1 MLVPDLNPKKTYEY
15 KYVGVLT
22 IGRDRPDLAES
33 GVRIQ
38 CSLKITGVSDQ
49 TFLLQINDLTFDE
62 FNGIPGKSS
71 FVASPKL
78 SQRVAAEL
86 TQPVMFEYVRGQVG
100 DLQAPVEVSHSVL
113 NIVRGILGFLQVT
126 VKTTQ
131 NIYELEELGIHGLCQ
146 SNYAIEEDLNS
157 KELHVTRIVDM
168 KNCREKAAVYK
179 GLALALEN
187 NDCKERGDNIV
198 EIVKYKYNVRPTE
211 DGGLITKVYAE
222 ENQLF
227 SPFNVKGGNSKLL
240 ATKEVFLIGVTDSVG
255 NVSASPMQNRGNQ
268 IYKFGTELNQIPL
281 QLNKNTDLMAKIS
294 ELIEHIVA
302 ANIKQVDN
310 STTADILQLY
320 QLLRLV
326 TLDNMETLWNK
337 YLGNSEHR
345 RWLLDV
351 IAEVSDARVV
361 RFLINRFQRGDLSV
375 NEATQAV
382 LLTFNHLEANSETVE
397 MCKEFLIMPFSRSS
411 DLLWSTVL
419 LSYGSIVYR
428 YCGTIDPCPVI
439 AVQPLLDLATD
450 SLSRSDE
457 EDLIRS
463 LKAIGNAGHLSSIKT
478 IMKFLPGVSPT
489 VVSVSTRVQRAA
501 VQALRHLAVRDA
513 HRVQEITLNLF
524 MQKNLSSE
532 VRMQACLILFD
543 TKPPLALVSMI
554 ASFLLEESNLQVAS
568 FSYSLI
574 RGLARS
580 QTPDNRILSIAC
592 NAAVKILKP
601 KLGHLSYHY
610 SKALHFDWFNDD
622 FLIGKSSD
630 IYIFKNVNN
639 YFPSTLI
646 SKWKGYFIGRIL
658 ETIEFGV
665 HTAGIQE
672 MLRKTTSIFN
682 EKQNTSL
689 MEAILKML
697 SEWQS
702 LPEKQPLISAFA
714 RVFGQEVFHT
724 DLNKDVIQS
733 VIQALSPKAGKESP
747 IWNMIEN
754 IQNGIAWHWTKPY
767 LIFETRYIRATM
779 IGLPTE
785 ISKYYLSVTGSTVNA
800 KSTISPPPTD
810 NLGQLLDADIF
821 FETDGNV
828 RSAKDL
834 FVFHGINTDVVQSGA
849 ELISTC
855 LLNVPWKFSLKMNVK
870 SMKFQLDTPPW
881 KTRTE
886 ILSLNYNV
894 YAVSRNIEDPAEAKM
909 TPMVGDHMEFKENP
923 QTFSN
928 TTGES
933 GQEQTKSWSEVDHLQ
948 TKICAKATIYATAM
962 CMEMDVERAH
972 YLSEYPLYYVLGYT
986 RCAFTIEPVERNKPI
1001 DKIQIEINNGADK
1014 NTESISQSMK
1024 IFLSQQISKSLGS
1037 IPDPVLTMTAL
1048 AVSGNDKPEGY
1059 ETTVYL
1065 TQAAE
1070 KDEIQLLV
1078 SQIGEEANWRLCVDA
1093 DVDRINNKSKMQLQ
1107 WGAECQT
1114 YKMNVAAETS
1124 YLPGSNPSMNAMV
1137 NWEDVPEYM
1146 QEIGKRVGEYIPGV
1160 ALLRR
1165 FSQIHEKNPEKQ
1177 ISALVT
1183 LATTESIHIRMEI
1196 PELTVYQKEIP
1207 LPFQFFPFESNQQNQ
1222 GPSISSSVRLLEIQ
1236 GICTISGNRFRTF
1249 NNIRFTEA
1257 VPKDCYLVLA
1267 KDCTTEQKFQVLVKE
1282 HFSGRKEVSLKTP
1295 VGSINMN
1302 YYRSGIQLK
1311 MNDSNI
1317 LLSTLPIRDTSGQ
1330 LLIKFEKGIVIEA
1343 PTLGLNSL
1351 YYNGHT
1357 IKVEI
1362 ESGMKRTTCGLC
1374 GQADGETKAVFGNP
1388 KSQMARHAFSFLTSW
1403 ILDRTDC
1410 SDTCSLQRQHLE
1422 MKRDMKSKCYSV
1434 EPVLRCRE
1442 GCSPRGTVPQSVG
1455 FSCVPTDTA
1464 VTSFD
1469 PLSSRSYDTNS
1480 AYVEET
1486 VDAHISCSCKAND
1499 CLAA

>member
-1 MLVPDLNPKKTYEY
+1 SELNNVSNSPSISACQSINYVPDLNPKKAYEY
-15 KYVGVLT
+15 KYVGVMT

-71 FVASPKL
+71 FVTSPKL
-78 SQRVAAEL
+78 TQRVAAEL

-131 NIYELEELGIHGLCQ
+131 NIYELEELGIHGICQ

-157 KELHVTRIVDM
+157 KELHVTRIVDI

-179 GLALALEN
+179 GMALALEN
-187 NDCKERGDNIV
+187 NDCKERGDNTV
-198 EIVKYKYNVRPTE
+198 EIVQYKYNVRPTE

-240 ATKEVFLIGVTDSVG
+240 ATQEVFLIGVTDSVG
-255 NVSASPMQNRGNQ
+255 NVTPSPMQNRGNQ

-281 QLNKNTDLMAKIS
+281 QLNKNTDPMAKIS

-310 STTADILQLY
+310 SRTADILQLY

-351 IAEVSDARVV
+351 IAEVSDARVI

-419 LSYGSIVYR
+419 LSYGSVVYR
-428 YCGTIDPCPVI
+428 YCGTVDPCPLI

-450 SLSRSDE
+450 SLSRNDE
-457 EDLIRS
+457 ADLIRS
-463 LKAIGNAGHLSSIKT
+463 LKAIGNAGHLSSVKT

-489 VVSVSTRVQRAA
+489 VVSVSTRAQRAA
-501 VQALRHLAVRDA
+501 VQALRHLAVRDV

-524 MQKNLSSE
+524 MQRNLSSE

-574 RGLARS
+574 HGLARS
-580 QTPDNRILSIAC
+580 QTPDNHILSIAC
-592 NAAVKILKP
+592 NVAIKILKP

-630 IYIFKNVNN
+630 IYIFKNVNS

-646 SKWKGYFIGRIL
+646 SKWKAYFIGRIL
-658 ETIEFGV
+658 ETIEV
-665 HTAGIQE
+665 T
-672 MLRKTTSIFN
+672 
-682 EKQNTSL
+682 
-689 MEAILKML
+689 AILVYLALLFFILHYVFIYVVSQYSVTQHILFL

-714 RVFGQEVFHT
+714 RVFGQEVFHA

-733 VIQALSPKAGKESP
+733 VMQAISPKAGKESP
-747 IWNMIEN
+747 VWNMIEN
-754 IQNGIAWHWTKPY
+754 IQNGVAWHWTKPY

-779 IGLPTE
+779 TGLPIE

-810 NLGQLLDADIF
+810 NLGQLLNADIL

-849 ELISTC
+849 ESISKC
-855 LLNVPWKFSLKMNVK
+855 LLNIPWKFSIKMNVK

-909 TPMVGDHMEFKENP
+909 TPMMGDHMEFEENP
-923 QTFSN
+923 QTLKN

-933 GQEQTKSWSEVDHLQ
+933 GQD
-948 TKICAKATIYATAM
+948 YATAM
-962 CMEMDVERAH
+962 CMEMEAERAH

-986 RCAFTIEPVERNKPI
+986 RCAFTLEPVRTKCQNKQWA
-1001 DKIQIEINNGADK
+1001 KQRHGKCQSINENFP
-1014 NTESISQSMK
+1014 QS
-1024 IFLSQQISKSLGS
+1024 SLGS
-1037 IPDPVLTMTAL
+1037 IPDPVLIMTAL

-1093 DVDRINNKSKMQLQ
+1093 DGHFATIITMQLQ

-1114 YKMNVAAETS
+1114 YKINVEAETS
-1124 YLPGSNPSMNAMV
+1124 HLPGSNPSVNATV
-1137 NWEDVPEYM
+1137 NWEEVPEYM
-1146 QEIGKRVGEYIPGV
+1146 QEIGKVGEYIPGV
-1160 ALLRR
+1160 ALLQR
-1165 FSQIHEKNPEKQ
+1165 FSQTHEKNPEKQ

-1183 LATTESIHIRMEI
+1183 LATSESIDMRMEI

-1207 LPFQFFPFESNQQNQ
+1207 LPFQFFPFESNQQDE
-1222 GPSISSSVRLLEIQ
+1222 GPSR
-1236 GICTISGNRFRTF
+1236 
-1249 NNIRFTEA
+1249 
-1257 VPKDCYLVLA
+1257 
-1267 KDCTTEQKFQVLVKE
+1267 
-1282 HFSGRKEVSLKTP
+1282 
-1295 VGSINMN
+1295 
-1302 YYRSGIQLK
+1302 
-1311 MNDSNI
+1311 
-1317 LLSTLPIRDTSGQ
+1317 
-1330 LLIKFEKGIVIEA
+1330 
-1343 PTLGLNSL
+1343 
-1351 YYNGHT
+1351 
-1357 IKVEI
+1357 
-1362 ESGMKRTTCGLC
+1362 
-1374 GQADGETKAVFGNP
+1374 
-1388 KSQMARHAFSFLTSW
+1388 AFS
-1403 ILDRTDC
+1403 
-1410 SDTCSLQRQHLE
+1410 
-1422 MKRDMKSKCYSV
+1422 
-1434 EPVLRCRE
+1434 
-1442 GCSPRGTVPQSVG
+1442 
-1455 FSCVPTDTA
+1455 
-1464 VTSFD
+1464 
-1469 PLSSRSYDTNS
+1469 
-1480 AYVEET
+1480 
-1486 VDAHISCSCKAND
+1486 
-1499 CLAA
+1499 

>member
-1 MLVPDLNPKKTYEY
+1 GNFQYISVPDLNPKKAYEY
-15 KYVGVLT
+15 KYVGVMT

-71 FVASPKL
+71 FVTSPKL
-78 SQRVAAEL
+78 TQRVAAEL

-131 NIYELEELGIHGLCQ
+131 NIYELEELGIHGICQ

-157 KELHVTRIVDM
+157 KELHVTRIVDI

-179 GLALALEN
+179 GMALALEN
-187 NDCKERGDNIV
+187 NDCKERGDNTV
-198 EIVKYKYNVRPTE
+198 EIVQYKYNVRPTE

-240 ATKEVFLIGVTDSVG
+240 ATQEVFLIGVTDSVG
-255 NVSASPMQNRGNQ
+255 NVTPSPMQNRGNQ

-281 QLNKNTDLMAKIS
+281 QLNKNTDPMAKIS

-310 STTADILQLY
+310 SRTADILQLY

-351 IAEVSDARVV
+351 IAEVSDARVI

-419 LSYGSIVYR
+419 LSYGSVVYR
-428 YCGTIDPCPVI
+428 YCGTVDPCPLI

-450 SLSRSDE
+450 SLSRNDE
-457 EDLIRS
+457 ADLIRS
-463 LKAIGNAGHLSSIKT
+463 LKAIGNAGHLSSVKT

-489 VVSVSTRVQRAA
+489 VVSVSTRAQRAA
-501 VQALRHLAVRDA
+501 VQALRHLAVRDV

-524 MQKNLSSE
+524 MQRNLSSE

-574 RGLARS
+574 HGLARS
-580 QTPDNRILSIAC
+580 QTPDNHILSIAC
-592 NAAVKILKP
+592 NVAIKILKP

-630 IYIFKNVNN
+630 IYIFKNVNS

-646 SKWKGYFIGRIL
+646 SKWKAYFIGRIL
-658 ETIEFGV
+658 ETIEV
-665 HTAGIQE
+665 T
-672 MLRKTTSIFN
+672 
-682 EKQNTSL
+682 
-689 MEAILKML
+689 AILVYLALLFFILHYVFIYVVSQYSVTQHILFL

-714 RVFGQEVFHT
+714 RVFGQEVFHA

-733 VIQALSPKAGKESP
+733 VMQAISPKAGKESP
-747 IWNMIEN
+747 VWNMIEN
-754 IQNGIAWHWTKPY
+754 IQNGVAWHWTKPY

-779 IGLPTE
+779 TGLPIE

-810 NLGQLLDADIF
+810 NLGQLLNADIL

-849 ELISTC
+849 ESISKC
-855 LLNVPWKFSLKMNVK
+855 LLNIPWKFSIKMNVK

-909 TPMVGDHMEFKENP
+909 TPMMGDHMEFEENP
-923 QTFSN
+923 
-928 TTGES
+928 
-933 GQEQTKSWSEVDHLQ
+933 WSEADHLQ
-948 TKICAKATIYATAM
+948 TKICAKAPSYATAM
-962 CMEMDVERAH
+962 CMEMEAERAH

-986 RCAFTIEPVERNKPI
+986 RCAFTLEPVRTKFSKCPRYNI
-1001 DKIQIEINNGADK
+1001 LHFQI
-1014 NTESISQSMK
+1014 SMK
-1024 IFLSQQISKSLGS
+1024 LMHCIMFSNVIQNVIVTVVLLYLQSLGS
-1037 IPDPVLTMTAL
+1037 IPDPVLIMTAL

-1093 DVDRINNKSKMQLQ
+1093 DVDRTNNKSKMQLQ

-1114 YKMNVAAETS
+1114 YKINVEAETS
-1124 YLPGSNPSMNAMV
+1124 HLPGSNPSVNATV
-1137 NWEDVPEYM
+1137 NWEEVPEYM

-1160 ALLRR
+1160 ALLQR
-1165 FSQIHEKNPEKQ
+1165 FSQTHEKNPEKQ

-1183 LATTESIHIRMEI
+1183 LATSESIDMRMEI

-1207 LPFQFFPFESNQQNQ
+1207 LPFQFFPFESNQQDE

-1236 GICTISGNRFRTF
+1236 GKF
-1249 NNIRFTEA
+1249 A
-1257 VPKDCYLVLA
+1257 VQLHIYIFVCLV
-1267 KDCTTEQKFQVLVKE
+1267 
-1282 HFSGRKEVSLKTP
+1282 
-1295 VGSINMN
+1295 
-1302 YYRSGIQLK
+1302 
-1311 MNDSNI
+1311 
-1317 LLSTLPIRDTSGQ
+1317 
-1330 LLIKFEKGIVIEA
+1330 
-1343 PTLGLNSL
+1343 
-1351 YYNGHT
+1351 
-1357 IKVEI
+1357 
-1362 ESGMKRTTCGLC
+1362 
-1374 GQADGETKAVFGNP
+1374 
-1388 KSQMARHAFSFLTSW
+1388 
-1403 ILDRTDC
+1403 
-1410 SDTCSLQRQHLE
+1410 
-1422 MKRDMKSKCYSV
+1422 
-1434 EPVLRCRE
+1434 
-1442 GCSPRGTVPQSVG
+1442 
-1455 FSCVPTDTA
+1455 
-1464 VTSFD
+1464 
-1469 PLSSRSYDTNS
+1469 
-1480 AYVEET
+1480 
-1486 VDAHISCSCKAND
+1486 
-1499 CLAA
+1499 

>member
-1 MLVPDLNPKKTYEY
+1 DIQLFACVIFQYISVPDLNPKKAYEY
-15 KYVGVLT
+15 KYVGVMT

-71 FVASPKL
+71 FVTSPKL
-78 SQRVAAEL
+78 TQRVAAEL

-131 NIYELEELGIHGLCQ
+131 NIYELEELGIHGICQ

-157 KELHVTRIVDM
+157 KELHVTRIVDI

-179 GLALALEN
+179 GMALALEN
-187 NDCKERGDNIV
+187 NDCKERGDNTV
-198 EIVKYKYNVRPTE
+198 EIVQYKYNVRPTE

-240 ATKEVFLIGVTDSVG
+240 ATQEVFLIGVTDSVG
-255 NVSASPMQNRGNQ
+255 NVTPSPMQNRGNQ

-281 QLNKNTDLMAKIS
+281 QLNKNTDPMAKIS

-310 STTADILQLY
+310 SRTADILQLY

-351 IAEVSDARVV
+351 IAEVSDARVI

-419 LSYGSIVYR
+419 LSYGSVVYR
-428 YCGTIDPCPVI
+428 YCGTVDPCPLI

-450 SLSRSDE
+450 SLSRNDE
-457 EDLIRS
+457 ADLIRS
-463 LKAIGNAGHLSSIKT
+463 LKAIGNAGHLSSVKT

-489 VVSVSTRVQRAA
+489 VVSVSTRAQRAA
-501 VQALRHLAVRDA
+501 VQALRHLAVRDV

-524 MQKNLSSE
+524 MQRNLSSE

-574 RGLARS
+574 HGLARS
-580 QTPDNRILSIAC
+580 QTPDNHILSIAC
-592 NAAVKILKP
+592 NVAIKILKP

-630 IYIFKNVNN
+630 IYIFKNVNS

-646 SKWKGYFIGRIL
+646 SKWKAYFIGRIL
-658 ETIEFGV
+658 ETIEV
-665 HTAGIQE
+665 TAI
-672 MLRKTTSIFN
+672 LV
-682 EKQNTSL
+682 L
-689 MEAILKML
+689 MEAL

-714 RVFGQEVFHT
+714 RVFGQEVFHA

-733 VIQALSPKAGKESP
+733 AISPKAGKESP
-747 IWNMIEN
+747 VWNMIEN
-754 IQNGIAWHWTKPY
+754 IQNGVAWHWTKPY

-779 IGLPTE
+779 TGLPIE

-810 NLGQLLDADIF
+810 NLGQLLNADIL

-849 ELISTC
+849 ESISKC
-855 LLNVPWKFSLKMNVK
+855 LLNIPWKFSIKMNVK

-909 TPMVGDHMEFKENP
+909 TPMMGDHMEFEENP
-923 QTFSN
+923 QTLKN

-933 GQEQTKSWSEVDHLQ
+933 GQEQ
-948 TKICAKATIYATAM
+948 ICAKAPSYATAM
-962 CMEMDVERAH
+962 CMEMEAERAH

-986 RCAFTIEPVERNKPI
+986 RCAFTLENKPI
-1001 DKIQIEINNGADK
+1001 DKIQIEISNGPNKD
-1014 NTESISQSMK
+1014 TESVSQSMK
-1024 IFLSQQISKSLGS
+1024 IFLSQQMSKNVIVTVVLLYLQSLGS
-1037 IPDPVLTMTAL
+1037 IPDPVLIMTAL

-1093 DVDRINNKSKMQLQ
+1093 DVDRTNNKSKMQLQ

-1114 YKMNVAAETS
+1114 YKINVEAETS
-1124 YLPGSNPSMNAMV
+1124 HLVKGCTIYSNIV
-1137 NWEDVPEYM
+1137 LLCL
-1146 QEIGKRVGEYIPGV
+1146 IFLRVGEYIPGV
-1160 ALLRR
+1160 ALLQR
-1165 FSQIHEKNPEKQ
+1165 FSQTHEKNPEKQ

-1183 LATTESIHIRMEI
+1183 LATSESIDMRMEI

-1207 LPFQFFPFESNQQNQ
+1207 LPFQFFPFESNQQDE

-1236 GICTISGNRFRTF
+1236 GKF
-1249 NNIRFTEA
+1249 A
-1257 VPKDCYLVLA
+1257 VQLHIYIFVCLV
-1267 KDCTTEQKFQVLVKE
+1267 
-1282 HFSGRKEVSLKTP
+1282 
-1295 VGSINMN
+1295 
-1302 YYRSGIQLK
+1302 
-1311 MNDSNI
+1311 
-1317 LLSTLPIRDTSGQ
+1317 
-1330 LLIKFEKGIVIEA
+1330 
-1343 PTLGLNSL
+1343 
-1351 YYNGHT
+1351 
-1357 IKVEI
+1357 
-1362 ESGMKRTTCGLC
+1362 
-1374 GQADGETKAVFGNP
+1374 
-1388 KSQMARHAFSFLTSW
+1388 
-1403 ILDRTDC
+1403 
-1410 SDTCSLQRQHLE
+1410 
-1422 MKRDMKSKCYSV
+1422 
-1434 EPVLRCRE
+1434 
-1442 GCSPRGTVPQSVG
+1442 
-1455 FSCVPTDTA
+1455 
-1464 VTSFD
+1464 
-1469 PLSSRSYDTNS
+1469 
-1480 AYVEET
+1480 
-1486 VDAHISCSCKAND
+1486 
-1499 CLAA
+1499 